1 MLLLGAGNWQNVERQ
16 VKVEREVE
24 CGEQIGLCCGSLKR
38 KLVPCSGRAGTVIPR
53 SSLFAIIYIA
63 KQARVKWREFGDK
76 EIESQEIMRVQ
87 TGVVQME
94 RRDLGKINM
103 GRTSSR
109 DGWGKEQRKWF

>member
-1 MLLLGAGNWQNVERQ
+1 MLLY
-16 VKVEREVE
+16 
-24 CGEQIGLCCGSLKR
+24 
-38 KLVPCSGRAGTVIPR
+38 IP
-53 SSLFAIIYIA
+53 

-87 TGVVQME
+87 TGVVRME

-109 DGWGKEQRKWF
+109 DAWGREQRKWF